1 MPMALVYLSGNY
13 YSKNLLYNWQEF
25 SSFHSK
31 CLCWFD
37 FLLKQITRFALVPIF
52 AHLVYAPIPGHL
64 LAFKY
69 YTCIP
74 RHLPA

>member
-1 MPMALVYLSGNY
+1 MPMDLVYLSGNY

-37 FLLKQITRFALVPIF
+37 FLLKQITRFALNAYFCTFGLCFDSWPSLGI
-52 AHLVYAPIPGHL
+52 
-64 LAFKY
+64 
-69 YTCIP
+69 
-74 RHLPA
+74 